1 MSKQRLLFQPQRSP
15 WVDQL
20 WRRIPPKRRRQII
33 AVLAEMARIT
43 LKQVETSP
51 LRRGKERD
59 DES

>member
-1 MSKQRLLFQPQRSP
+1 MSKQRLLFQPQRRP

-20 WRRIPPKRRRQII
+20 WRRIPPKRRREII

-43 LKQVETSP
+43 LKHAKTSP
-51 LRRGKERD
+51 LRREKEGD